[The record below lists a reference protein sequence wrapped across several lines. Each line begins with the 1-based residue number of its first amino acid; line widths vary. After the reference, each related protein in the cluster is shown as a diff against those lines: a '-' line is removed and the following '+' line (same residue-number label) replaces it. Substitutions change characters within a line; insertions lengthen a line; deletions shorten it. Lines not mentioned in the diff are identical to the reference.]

1 MSLANAE
8 SRIIARGS
16 RFSLKPLLHWLAG
29 SVRGFSGLSSWLI
42 SAGVHFG
49 LALVFAGIV
58 AQTQIAERGL
68 FIDSSFTDPGTGTV
82 QPLESV
88 EFQPLTAV
96 DSGSSSAQSP
106 TTDATV
112 AAAAAIDIEP
122 VPMAAIGTGLPVGIG
137 MDDAEGKGDGEGE
150 GDGNGNGAGEQR
162 GIGFFGTYTTGKS
175 VVYVVD
181 MSGSMGGRRFSR
193 AKQEL
198 VKSLYRLEPEH
209 RYSIVLFNTGAYP
222 LYWPESTEQ
231 LLEPSKINVR
241 RSARWVSGMDPHSFT
256 DPSLALAW
264 GLSRESDV
272 LFFLTD
278 GEIPPATRDLIR
290 ELNRKHTIVN
300 TIAFESQA
308 GELLL
313 RAIAEDHG
321 GTYRYVK

>member
-1 MSLANAE
+1 MGLANAG
-8 SRIIARGS
+8 SQIAARAP
-16 RFSLKPLLHWLAG
+16 RLPLKPALQWLAATARSG
-29 SVRGFSGLSSWLI
+29 SGWNSWMI
-42 SAGVHFG
+42 SAGVHFA

-58 AQTQIAERGL
+58 AQSQTAEPG
-68 FIDSSFTDPGTGTV
+68 FCIDSVFSAPSTGV

-88 EFQPLTAV
+88 EFQPLIAAE
-96 DSGSSSAQSP
+96 SSAPSESSPQSELMLAGGDVE
-106 TTDATV
+106 T
-112 AAAAAIDIEP
+112 EP
-122 VPMAAIGTGLPVGIG
+122 IVGPGPRSGLPVGIG
-137 MDDAEGKGDGEGE
+137 TGDGKGDGDG
-150 GDGNGNGAGEQR
+150 GDGDGGMDAEPR
-162 GIGFFGTYTTGKS
+162 GIGFFGTYTPGTT

-198 VKSLYRLEPEH
+198 VKALQRLESQH

-222 LYWPESTEQ
+222 LYWPEGTDQ
-231 LLEPSKINVR
+231 LLEPTRVNVR
-241 RSARWVSGMDPHSFT
+241 RSARWVSGMDPNSFT

-264 GLSRESDV
+264 GLAREPDV

-278 GEIPPATRDLIR
+278 GEIPPATRELVR
-290 ELNRKHTIVN
+290 LLNRKPTIVN
-300 TIAFESQA
+300 TIAFESRA